1 MANLIAQMLKLATL
15 RKETALPGGGR
26 AAAPPPRPATEPI
39 TAREV
44 PPAKMVA
51 KQGIASET
59 LHVVRKNRAQLA
71 PRDRETP
78 ATPGALQFMRD
89 LARVRAQLLDRDDEL
104 AALQQVCDHLR
115 EEIEALRAGARQPGD
130 APARGAREKK
140 ELAALR
146 AELATAHEHLATA
159 QSRAAGAEQS
169 AAESLTALTAERALH
184 EQTCRTLEELRAA
197 HADCG
202 FALSAVE
209 AQIEALRAAARGAR
223 KTAASDAPRAGA
235 AAAPAGAAGDGPE
248 VLLAAPQGTP
258 DDLKQLNGV
267 GPCLE
272 RRLNDLGIFHFRQ
285 IAALRPRDTAWIDA
299 RLGEHRGKIERDD
312 WIGQA
317 ADLIAGRRHEKI
329 F

>member
-15 RKETALPGGGR
+15 RKETALPAGGR
-26 AAAPPPRPATEPI
+26 AAAPIPRPTVEPV
-39 TAREV
+39 APRQV
-44 PPAKMVA
+44 RAAKMEA
-51 KQGIASET
+51 KQGIASEP
-59 LHVVRKNRAQLA
+59 LRVVRKDRAPLA

-78 ATPGALQFMRD
+78 ATPGALQLMRD

-104 AALQQVCDHLR
+104 AALQEVCDRRR
-115 EEIEALRAGARQPGD
+115 EEIEARRAGARQPGD
-130 APARGAREKK
+130 APARREREER

-159 QSRAAGAEQS
+159 QSHAARAEQS
-169 AAESLTALTAERALH
+169 AAESLAALTAERALH
-184 EQTCRTLEELRAA
+184 QQTRRALEELRAL

-209 AQIEALRAAARGAR
+209 AQIEALRAAARRAQ
-223 KTAASDAPRAGA
+223 KTAASDAPRAVA

-248 VLLAAPQGTP
+248 VLLAAPKGTP

-317 ADLIAGRRHEKI
+317 SDLIAGKPHEKT